1 MTKKTKEEKKKEK
14 KKEKKLTLL
23 LLDPLPLLGFHSDPL
38 EEGIFP
44 IFPCWLLF
52 IIFFFPQ
59 PLTML
64 KRTSTLSRRTTT
76 KEEWEACLLSPCRAI
91 LNS

>member
-44 IFPCWLLF
+44 IFPCWLSLHH
-52 IIFFFPQ
+52 FFFSPAIDHVEKN
-59 PLTML
+59 LNTL
-64 KRTSTLSRRTTT
+64 K
-76 KEEWEACLLSPCRAI
+76 E
-91 LNS
+91 NNY